1 MKFAAL
7 TFLTAAIANLPS
19 SSAVFTA
26 GDNLS
31 PSFGEQE
38 ASLSVAEKY
47 FSWTYSA
54 ELKGASGD
62 ISAPECIAV
71 FGAAFVEAYNEVH
84 VGADV
89 QAESCSVTSV
99 GDGPLQNDTPPLT
112 TTGGNYYYGSGDYS
126 CRRCGPGF
134 AASSF
139 EDIVKTLAVAV
150 KGGDFENTLTAKC
163 AASASCPAF
172 ATLTKIK
179 VTYLSDALHAVP
191 KVSSNA
197 VVALGQD
204 KKYFRKTFKVM
215 LKYQGGS
222 GVPTDESCFPIFDD
236 VFVSVY
242 NDVNAGEDTQIE
254 TCFVTSVT
262 PGLFEKPSS
271 VRGVSVEGGNY
282 YYNSNGDWTCR
293 RCGGNLQGV
302 GGDKDLEGALLDAMV
317 SASSACFDG
326 LSSVKVVLNT
336 EAANE

>member
-1 MKFAAL
+1 MPTLSFFVTFTQICHSLGSLFANSSNFTRFITMKFAAL

-126 CRRCGPGF
+126 
-134 AASSF
+134 
-139 EDIVKTLAVAV
+139 
-150 KGGDFENTLTAKC
+150 
-163 AASASCPAF
+163 
-172 ATLTKIK
+172 
-179 VTYLSDALHAVP
+179 
-191 KVSSNA
+191 
-197 VVALGQD
+197 
-204 KKYFRKTFKVM
+204 
-215 LKYQGGS
+215 
-222 GVPTDESCFPIFDD
+222 
-236 VFVSVY
+236 
-242 NDVNAGEDTQIE
+242 
-254 TCFVTSVT
+254 
-262 PGLFEKPSS
+262 
-271 VRGVSVEGGNY
+271 
-282 YYNSNGDWTCR
+282 
-293 RCGGNLQGV
+293 
-302 GGDKDLEGALLDAMV
+302 
-317 SASSACFDG
+317 
-326 LSSVKVVLNT
+326 
-336 EAANE
+336 

>member
-1 MKFAAL
+1 MVAVITRKYKTTLVSVVPILFSTYTIL
-7 TFLTAAIANLPS
+7 FS
-19 SSAVFTA
+19 SFRI
-26 GDNLS
+26 
-31 PSFGEQE
+31 F
-38 ASLSVAEKY
+38 
-47 FSWTYSA
+47 
-54 ELKGASGD
+54 
-62 ISAPECIAV
+62 
-71 FGAAFVEAYNEVH
+71 
-84 VGADV
+84 
-89 QAESCSVTSV
+89 
-99 GDGPLQNDTPPLT
+99 
-112 TTGGNYYYGSGDYS
+112 S

-317 SASSACFDG
+317 SASSACFNG